1 MIGIRQ
7 SHYLV
12 QNLIL
17 LRKAAKNISE
27 SGSDA
32 VNKDLTGWGKK
43 VQRAEIHPLGFATNQ
58 NEIVKGT
65 LKLLHAWKDRK

>member
-1 MIGIRQ
+1 MTGIRQ

-17 LRKAAKNISE
+17 LRKVAKNISG

-32 VNKDLTGWGKK
+32 VQKDFTGCE
-43 VQRAEIHPLGFATNQ
+43 RAEIHPLDFATSQ
-58 NEIVKGT
+58 NKIVRGT
-65 LKLLHAWKDRK
+65 LKLLHAWKDGK